1 MAYGD
6 VKVRFSKGELNDLWN
21 YIEFVSEIFPSQ
33 RDSIEKLKNTFI
45 RYALVKPWPLGND
58 KEPECI
64 EIKLWARE
72 YADFS
77 YYLGLGEGLRAGSK
91 LTDEENVS
99 FDLESAILI
108 SCMERAEQKSAA
120 NQAAIVEGKRLLID
134 FLASHVG
141 ENPTRNDM
149 RSASKLSF
157 DVIREIIDALKDKQ
171 ILEMDTKRF
180 IVSFDCA
187 AAKALLLPESQ

>member
-6 VKVRFSKGELNDLWN
+6 VKEHFSKGDLNDLWN
-21 YIEFVSEIFPSQ
+21 FIEFVGEIFPSK
-33 RDSIEKLKNTFI
+33 RDNLEKLKNSLI

-58 KEPECI
+58 EEPEFF

-72 YADFS
+72 YADFN
-77 YYLGLGEGLRAGSK
+77 YYIGLGVGLKAGAEIADEGKA
-91 LTDEENVS
+91 S
-99 FDLESAILI
+99 FDLESAILSACI
-108 SCMERAEQKSAA
+108 ERTEQKSIAH
-120 NQAAIVEGKRLLID
+120 QAAISEGKRSLID

-157 DVIREIIDALKDKQ
+157 EVIREIIDTLKDNQ
-171 ILEMDTKRF
+171 ILDMDAKRF
-180 IVSFDCA
+180 IVSFDSERA
-187 AAKALLLPESQ
+187 DALLFPKD

>member
-6 VKVRFSKGELNDLWN
+6 VKEHFSKGELNGLWN
-21 YIEFVSEIFPSQ
+21 FIEFVGEIFPSKQ
-33 RDSIEKLKNTFI
+33 DNIEKLKNSFI

-58 KEPECI
+58 EEPEFF

-72 YADFS
+72 YADFN
-77 YYLGLGEGLRAGSK
+77 YYIGLGVGLKAGAEIADEGKA
-91 LTDEENVS
+91 S
-99 FDLESAILI
+99 FDLESAILSACI
-108 SCMERAEQKSAA
+108 ERTEQKSIAH
-120 NQAAIVEGKRLLID
+120 QAAISEGKRSLID

-157 DVIREIIDALKDKQ
+157 EVIREIIDTLKDNQ
-171 ILEMDTKRF
+171 ILDMDAKRF
-180 IVSFDCA
+180 IVSFDSERA
-187 AAKALLLPESQ
+187 DALLFPKD

>member
-6 VKVRFSKGELNDLWN
+6 VKEHFSKGELNDLWN
-21 YIEFVSEIFPSQ
+21 FIEFVGEIFPSK
-33 RDSIEKLKNTFI
+33 RDNIEKLKNSFI

-58 KEPECI
+58 EEPEFF

-72 YADFS
+72 YADFN
-77 YYLGLGEGLRAGSK
+77 YYIGLGAGLKAGAEIADEGKA
-91 LTDEENVS
+91 S
-99 FDLESAILI
+99 FDLESAILSACI
-108 SCMERAEQKSAA
+108 ERTEQKSIAH
-120 NQAAIVEGKRLLID
+120 QAAISEGKRSLID

-157 DVIREIIDALKDKQ
+157 EVIREIIDTLKDNQ
-171 ILEMDTKRF
+171 ILDMDAKRF
-180 IVSFDCA
+180 IVSFDSERA
-187 AAKALLLPESQ
+187 DALLFPKD